1 MDTGFQAHNYPD
13 PDTMAS
19 QSNNWLILTPKDD
32 TVMSGQSYHKAY
44 LLMLIPLHDREAT
57 IVFTLWICV
66 CVMEILSWELTQ
78 QLSALAGV
86 YVSVYGQIVFMWLQ

>member
-1 MDTGFQAHNYPD
+1 
-13 PDTMAS
+13 
-19 QSNNWLILTPKDD
+19 
-32 TVMSGQSYHKAY
+32 
-44 LLMLIPLHDREAT
+44 MLIPLHDRGGD
-57 IVFTLWICV
+57 IVFTLWICVSVGVCV

>member
-1 MDTGFQAHNYPD
+1 
-13 PDTMAS
+13 
-19 QSNNWLILTPKDD
+19 
-32 TVMSGQSYHKAY
+32 MSGQSYHKAY
-44 LLMLIPLHDREAT
+44 LLMLIPLHDREAA
-57 IVFTLWICV
+57 IVFTLWICVSVGVRVCV